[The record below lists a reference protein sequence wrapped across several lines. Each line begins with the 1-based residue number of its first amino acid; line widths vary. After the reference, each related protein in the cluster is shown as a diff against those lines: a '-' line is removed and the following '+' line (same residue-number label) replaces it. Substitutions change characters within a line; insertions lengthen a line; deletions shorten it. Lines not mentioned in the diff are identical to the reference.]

1 MTNSIDY
8 KIHNRYCNWIY
19 DLTKICFNKGMD
31 LKKYNKEIIADYFA
45 EGLTPEET
53 YKQLLSELELPDEE

>member
-1 MTNSIDY
+1 
-8 KIHNRYCNWIY
+8 
-19 DLTKICFNKGMD
+19 MD